1 MRKLLVFLGVA
12 WIATNLLGAWVS
24 VSNHRAYDLKFV
36 DQAGIEGRIDDDWL
50 HGWGTG
56 LAMPLWVLAVA
67 AAHTVVVSIGA
78 GVGKVA
84 PNHKNILGVQR
95 VEFTLSNQLTYDR
108 LQATEVDRTE
118 TAIIIASLGLAV
130 LIVLFGFLTVIT
142 TPSTSQR

>member
-36 DQAGIEGRIDDDWL
+36 DQAGTEGRIDDDWL

-67 AAHTVVVSIGA
+67 AVLTVLVSFGG

-84 PNHKNILGVQR
+84 AFLMMIVGGLSVA
-95 VEFTLSNQLTYDR
+95 FTLSNQLTYDR

-142 TPSTSQR
+142 TPSTSRR